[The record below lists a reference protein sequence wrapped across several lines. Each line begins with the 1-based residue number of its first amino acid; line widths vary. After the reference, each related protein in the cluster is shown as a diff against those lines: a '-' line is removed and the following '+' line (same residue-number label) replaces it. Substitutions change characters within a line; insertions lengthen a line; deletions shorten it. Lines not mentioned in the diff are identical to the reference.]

1 MFDFAAARRMM
12 VDGQVRTSDVTDLRL
27 IAAMLDIPRERFVP
41 PEMAELAYL
50 DLDTP
55 VVKPAPA
62 TPVRRMLKPMVLAKL
77 IQAAEIGECDRVLDV
92 GCTTGYAS
100 AVLARLAGS
109 VVALE
114 EDPALARLAAENL
127 QSFGLG
133 RTQSVAGPLVEG
145 CAQRKPFDAI
155 VINGA
160 FESSPRR
167 AGIPTQRRWAAGWHP
182 WSSSGRQGNAV
193 PGNRRR
199 FQRTGDFRCRCS
211 AAARVCCPGS
221 LCFLASGAVF
231 PSGVAGMRHAEVFCR
246 LDFSKGFTVV

>member
-1 MFDFAAARRMM
+1 
-12 VDGQVRTSDVTDLRL
+12 
-27 IAAMLDIPRERFVP
+27 
-41 PEMAELAYL
+41 
-50 DLDTP
+50 
-55 VVKPAPA
+55 
-62 TPVRRMLKPMVLAKL
+62 MLKPMVLAKL

-160 FESSPRR
+160 FEVLPDALVSQLKDGGRLVGIRGR
-167 AGIPTQRRWAAGWHP
+167 APAAKAMLYRATAGDF
-182 WSSSGRQGNAV
+182 SGRAI
-193 PGNRRR
+193 
-199 FQRTGDFRCRCS
+199 FD
-211 AAARVCCPGS
+211 AAAPLLPG
-221 LCFLASGAVF
+221 FVAPAAFVF
-231 PSGVAGMRHAEVFCR
+231 
-246 LDFSKGFTVV
+246 